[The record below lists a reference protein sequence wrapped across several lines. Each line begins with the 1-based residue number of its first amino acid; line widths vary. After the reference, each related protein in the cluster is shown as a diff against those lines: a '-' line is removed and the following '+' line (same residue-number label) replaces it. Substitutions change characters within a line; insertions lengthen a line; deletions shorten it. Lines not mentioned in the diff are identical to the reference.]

1 MKKIPFDAKFRPE
14 IESGEF
20 KVVTKDDRPVQILS
34 WEMKGN
40 YPILGCLMEKQTD
53 YEGENTWEEERP
65 KAFNLQGIPSN
76 YVPSSGG
83 ELYIVIPDSEES
95 VLETTLAS
103 MLDYAKNHAKPDADV
118 VSIFKDRIIE
128 CVALEKSTLDE
139 STSADDASKRTL
151 HGLWRDASE
160 EPEAGRELI
169 TLSSKGIKVY
179 PNPKN
184 NRMAW
189 PFFTRI
195 SRITSWFYS
204 DELLPESERS
214 KEKQ

>member
-139 STSADDASKRTL
+139 STSADDVSKRTI

-204 DELLPESERS
+204 DELLPV
-214 KEKQ
+214 EKKQTS

>member
-20 KVVTKDDRPVQILS
+20 KVVTKDDRSVQILS

-65 KAFNLQGIPSN
+65 KAFNLKGIPSN

-139 STSADDASKRTL
+139 STSAYDDSKRIIQ
-151 HGLWRDASE
+151 GLWRDAAE

-189 PFFTRI
+189 PFFKRI

-204 DELLPESERS
+204 DELLPVVYTDETI
-214 KEKQ
+214 

>member
-34 WEMKGN
+34 WELKGN

-83 ELYIVIPDSEES
+83 ELYIVIPDSGES

-139 STSADDASKRTL
+139 STSADDDSKRTI

-204 DELLPESERS
+204 DELLPE
-214 KEKQ
+214 EKKQTS

>member
-139 STSADDASKRTL
+139 STSADDDSKRTI
-151 HGLWRDASE
+151 HGLWRDVSE

-204 DELLPESERS
+204 DELLPV
-214 KEKQ
+214 EKKQTS

>member
-14 IESGEF
+14 IEIGEF
-20 KVVTKDDRPVQILS
+20 KVVTKDDRSVQILS

-65 KAFNLQGIPSN
+65 KAFNLQGIPSG
-76 YVPSSGG
+76 YVPAKGG
-83 ELYIVIPDSEES
+83 ELYLLRADEEDSALDYE
-95 VLETTLAS
+95 LAA
-103 MLDYAKNHAKPDADV
+103 MFDYAKSHAKNVAELTSV
-118 VSIFKDRIIE
+118 FRERII
-128 CVALEKSTLDE
+128 KSVLLDHSSSVGSTAKANEGNRTIE
-139 STSADDASKRTL
+139 SLWHDAE
-151 HGLWRDASE
+151 E

-169 TLSSKGIKVY
+169 TRSSKGIKVY

-184 NRMAW
+184 SHMAW

-195 SRITSWFYS
+195 SRISSWLYS
-204 DELLPESERS
+204 EDLLP
-214 KEKQ
+214 